1 MLVVLTGGT
10 GLVGQALI
18 KKLVEKNY
26 VVHLLSRKSQPE
38 DSHSYKTFLWPSV
51 TAELPQAA
59 FPKKT
64 DYGIVYLAGE
74 PVSQWPWTKQVKDK
88 IYSSRVHGTCKLVRT
103 LKKWNQPPQFF
114 LSASA
119 IGIYG
124 EQGNRRLTE
133 ISPISK
139 QNLFLQ
145 KVCKDWE
152 SQALEMTPVCRT
164 LIFRLGTVMSYKK
177 GFLRQQA
184 NLPLIPRVLSSKP
197 NWLSW
202 ISLEDLSSM
211 LLWAIENRQASGVYH
226 AVSPHPVLLQDFY
239 TTLARQI
246 KIKNICSVP
255 SPLFLMKWA
264 GGEMTKNLLASSR
277 SFPEKALAQG
287 FVFKKA
293 KLAEVLKDEMEKM
306 KK

>member
-1 MLVVLTGGT
+1 MVIVLTGGT
-10 GLVGQALI
+10 GLVGQALV
-18 KKLVEKNY
+18 KELLRKNY
-26 VVHLLSRKSQPE
+26 IIHLLSRKSKPE
-38 DSHSYKTFLWPSV
+38 DFPSCKIFLWPGV
-51 TAELPQAA
+51 TADLPQAA

-64 DYGIVYLAGE
+64 DYGVVYLAGE

-88 IYSSRVHGTCKLVRT
+88 IYSSRVNGTHKLVRA
-103 LKKWNQPPQFF
+103 LQKLNQPPQFF

-124 EQGNRRLTE
+124 EQGNKQLTE

-139 QNLFLQ
+139 QNFFLQ

-152 SQALEMTPVCRT
+152 VKALEMSPICRT
-164 LIFRLGTVMSYKK
+164 LIFRLGVVMSYKK

-184 NLPLIPRVLSSKP
+184 KLPLIPRVLSPKP

-211 LLWAIENRQASGVYH
+211 LLWAIENQQVSGIYN
-226 AVSPHPVLLQDFY
+226 AVSPYPVLLQDFY
-239 TTLARQI
+239 TALARQI
-246 KIKNICSVP
+246 KFKSICRPP

-264 GGEMTKNLLASSR
+264 GGEMTKNLLVSSR
-277 SFPEKALAQG
+277 ALPEKALAQG
-287 FVFKKA
+287 FVFKKE
-293 KLAEVLKDEMEKM
+293 KLEEALKTK
-306 KK
+306 